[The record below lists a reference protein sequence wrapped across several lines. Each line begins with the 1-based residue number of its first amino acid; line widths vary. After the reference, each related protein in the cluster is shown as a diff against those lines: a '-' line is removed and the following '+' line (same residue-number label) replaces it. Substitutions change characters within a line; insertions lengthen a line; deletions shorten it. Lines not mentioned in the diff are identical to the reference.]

1 MAKERPSLVGF
12 LDKKAEQDK
21 EDKQDTQ
28 DIKDKQE
35 EQDMKDKQA
44 EQEEQDMKDKQAEQD
59 KKAEQ
64 AEKKKKKKKKKK
76 KNEPEKKTAS
86 FRIEAALLDRLRE
99 ARWTLRRS
107 QADIIEAAL
116 KEYLSRFP
124 GV

>member
-35 EQDMKDKQA
+35 EQD
-44 EQEEQDMKDKQAEQD
+44 

-64 AEKKKKKKKKKK
+64 PEKKKKKKKKKK